1 MFLHIKPFALLLAVV
16 SPISALATEVPESF
30 GSGHDNPRTAYPSPV
45 PDGLPACTV
54 EVLQHGF
61 ADFEPARATLDASA
75 CPGPWHKVILRI
87 DGKVKGRQYDRIGH
101 VAVGGITIFRTSTP
115 EPSQEGI
122 TWQVEKDVTAYAPLF
137 TSPQP
142 VEMMIGNV
150 VNDTYTGIFDVYL
163 RVQFY
168 RADAEHPAAA
178 TADQVLAL
186 DQLRE
191 DGQDTLGT
199 VVIPANTGRVVA
211 EVYAT
216 GSGGG
221 CEEFWYFAAPTGD
234 YWCQASH
241 GPYREV
247 QVLID
252 GRLAGIAAPYP
263 HIYTG
268 GWSNPFLWYTIPAPR
283 AFNILP
289 IQYELTPFVGLLD
302 DGEAHEIRFRVVGL
316 DGGREGWKLMPNV
329 QIWTAPDGQPVKVQ
343 LLQAGIVKSSSGS
356 TLAPDGD
363 GQRLRQDFERHFVA
377 RARISNG
384 RDGEVQISVE
394 RALRGHVNH
403 SWAAREDDRDDRL
416 KAHWFD
422 TQTITHRPADG
433 QPVTR
438 QLRQEFG
445 LDGSVVSVPTDDGAP
460 RLTTTLDITDAT
472 YRRVDAEGDSQKH
485 THTRDRFIGTASWT
499 RGVSRERRNAT
510 AESRQSWRSREYHGG
525 MHPHGGNVP
534 VRCRER
540 EIASRNGVF
549 TLDTSVDVCSGQ
561 AAPADGN

>member
-1 MFLHIKPFALLLAVV
+1 MNHHIPVLFLLTAFTTAIP
-16 SPISALATEVPESF
+16 ALAENVPEYF
-30 GSGHDNPRTAYPSPV
+30 GSDHDNPRTAYPSPI
-45 PDGLPACTV
+45 PDGLPACTI

-101 VAVGGITIFRTSTP
+101 VAVGGITMFRTSTP

-150 VNDTYTGIFDVYL
+150 VNDTYTGIFDVRL
-163 RVQFY
+163 QLQFY
-168 RADAEHPAAA
+168 RADETHPAAV
-178 TADQVLAL
+178 TADHVLAL
-186 DQLRE
+186 DELRE

-199 VVIPANTGRVVA
+199 VVIPETAGRVVA

-221 CEEFWYFAAPTGD
+221 CEEFWYFAAPTGE

-283 AFNILP
+283 AFNIEP
-289 IQYELTPFVGLLD
+289 IRYELTPFIGLLD

-329 QIWTAPDGQPVKVQ
+329 QIWVTPDGQPVNVK
-343 LLQAGIVKSSSGS
+343 LLQAGIVESASSS
-356 TLAPDGD
+356 TLKTEDHPH
-363 GQRLRQDFERHFVA
+363 LHHVWNRHFVA
-377 RARISNG
+377 RAEMSTAYG
-384 RDGEVQISVE
+384 SGEIRVE
-394 RALRGHVNH
+394 RRLRGNVQHG
-403 SWAAREDDRDDRL
+403 WAHEDDRDDHLKGQWGDDETLIFRPPGNHRPSVVRL
-416 KAHWFD
+416 K
-422 TQTITHRPADG
+422 
-433 QPVTR
+433 
-438 QLRQEFG
+438 QEFG
-445 LDGSVVSVPTDDGAP
+445 LDGSIASTQVNGVP

-472 YRRVDAEGDSQKH
+472 YRRVDEEGDSQKH

-499 RGVSRERRNAT
+499 RGRSREERNAT
-510 AESRQSWRSREYHGG
+510 AESRQTWYLRDYDGP

-549 TLDTSVDVCSGQ
+549 TLDTSVEACSVQ

>member
-1 MFLHIKPFALLLAVV
+1 MSSHIKSIALSLVLTAPV
-16 SPISALATEVPESF
+16 PTLATDVPESF

-45 PDGLPACTV
+45 PDGLSACTV

-61 ADFEPARATLDASA
+61 VDFEPARATLDASA

-87 DGKVKGRQYDRIGH
+87 DGAVKGRQYDRIGH
-101 VAVGGITIFRTSTP
+101 VAVGGITMFRTSTP
-115 EPSQEGI
+115 EPSQDGI

-137 TSPQP
+137 ASPQP

-150 VNDTYTGIFDVYL
+150 VNDTYTGIFDVRL
-163 RVQFY
+163 QLQFY
-168 RADAEHPAAA
+168 RADETHPAAV
-178 TADQVLAL
+178 TADHVLAL
-186 DQLRE
+186 DELRE

-199 VVIPANTGRVVA
+199 VVIPETAGRVVA

-283 AFNILP
+283 AFNIEP
-289 IQYELTPFVGLLD
+289 IRYELTPFIGLLD
-302 DGEAHEIRFRVVGL
+302 DGQAHEIRFRVVGL
-316 DGGREGWKLMPNV
+316 DSGREGWKLMPNV
-329 QIWTAPDGQPVKVQ
+329 QVWATPDGQSASVK
-343 LLQAGIVKSSSGS
+343 LLQAGIVESASNS
-356 TLAPDGD
+356 TLKTEDHPH
-363 GQRLRQDFERHFVA
+363 LHHVWNRHFVA
-377 RARISNG
+377 RAEMSTAYG
-384 RDGEVQISVE
+384 SGEIRVE
-394 RALRGHVNH
+394 RRLRGNVQHGWVH
-403 SWAAREDDRDDRL
+403 EDDRDDRL
-416 KAHWFD
+416 KGQWSDDETLIFRPPGS
-422 TQTITHRPADG
+422 HRPS
-433 QPVTR
+433 VVR
-438 QLRQEFG
+438 LKQEFG
-445 LDGSVVSVPTDDGAP
+445 LDGSIASTQVNGAP

-472 YRRVDAEGDSQKH
+472 YRRVDEEGGSQKH
-485 THTRDRFIGTASWT
+485 THTRDQFIGTASWT
-499 RGVSRERRNAT
+499 RGVSREERNAT
-510 AESRQSWRSREYHGG
+510 AESRQIWHSREYHGW

-549 TLDTSVDVCSGQ
+549 TLDSTRDECGGEAV
-561 AAPADGN
+561 PADGN